1 MLKQI
6 REICREGTH
15 GQAGQTVTRQDI
27 LEMVET
33 YVPGSA
39 SVTIFPH
46 NMAFSSLAPS
56 LGHVEKVWSAPSKT
70 DPSKLALV
78 ADVTIGDALQAAVEK
93 NWYPTCSIG
102 APKRAE
108 DGKRYLQ
115 HLKMCGAE
123 PGAVK
128 GLETFF
134 QDVMKDVVNLSD
146 SDKNNVFES
155 EFIKLEDTPADPGK
169 EEKVDSTELQK
180 ALDAEKQKV
189 IDLDKKVTELT
200 ASLTAANEA
209 AAKYKEQLTKLRE
222 QYPDAVI
229 ELSDSD
235 PRVKSLMDQLHKDRK
250 ASLIKAA
257 EGKVPKG
264 MEKELLALADSLSIA
279 DTIELSDA
287 AGKKEKKNAF
297 ELLTGIFEKLP
308 EPVVRGELLLSDPA
322 DTGKGKEKVSVSEM
336 MKHV

>member
-1 MLKQI
+1 MLRQT
-6 REICREGTH
+6 REICREGVH
-15 GQAGQTVTRQDI
+15 GQAGQLVTKQDI

-46 NMAFSSLAPS
+46 NMAFSGIAPS
-56 LGHVEKVWSAPSKT
+56 LGQVEKVWTAPSSK
-70 DPSKLALV
+70 DPSRLALV
-78 ADVTIGDALQAAVEK
+78 ADVTIGDALQGAVEK
-93 NWYPTCSIG
+93 NWYPTCSVG

-134 QDVMKDVVNLSD
+134 QNVMKDVVNLSD
-146 SDKNNVFES
+146 SDAGNVFDD
-155 EFIKLEDTPADPGK
+155 EFIKLEDSPGDPGK
-169 EEKVDSTELQK
+169 EEKVTPEELQK
-180 ALDAEKQKV
+180 ALDAETA
-189 IDLDKKVTELT
+189 KVTALEKQVSDLN
-200 ASLTAANEA
+200 ASAKIATEE
-209 AAKYKEQLTKLRE
+209 AAKYKDQLAKIKQ
-222 QYPDAVI
+222 QYPEAAI

-235 PRVKSLMDQLHKDRK
+235 PRIKSLMDQIHKDRK
-250 ASLIKAA
+250 ASLMKAA

-264 MEKELLALADSLSIA
+264 MEKELIALADSLSIA

-287 AGKKEKKNAF
+287 AGKKEKKSAF
-297 ELLTGIFEKLP
+297 DLITGIFEKLP
-308 EPVVRGELLLSDPA
+308 EPVVRGELLLSDHVDP
-322 DTGKGKEKVSVSEM
+322 GKEKVSVSEI